1 MSSKKLVQRILYIV
15 LFAVIG
21 WFILAFIISPVVGV
35 IGEIF
40 FKEGRFSFEVIEKL
54 AGSGRVKGSL
64 KNTYL
69 MAACTIVT
77 VTIVGIFQI
86 MVTEYFKIKGSKI
99 LDAIFHTPLL
109 YGGISLVMGY
119 NYIYSSNG
127 FVTKLLLEYFPDMD
141 PKWFT
146 GFVGVLFVHS
156 FSMTTY
162 HILFVKTSFK
172 RIDYSTIEACRS
184 LGGSNVRAFFKVGL
198 PVIKPAIFSATVL
211 LTLMALNSFAAP
223 AVLGGKD
230 FYMINSMIQN
240 LNSIG
245 SRDLAALLA
254 FVLALTCIALLLVM
268 KWFERKNNYVSVSKV
283 PTKIRKMKIRNP
295 VVNVIVHG
303 FSYILAIVYVLPIL
317 GILVFSFADIQT
329 IVDQTFPKS
338 FTIENYV
345 RVFSQAATMKPFLN
359 SIKLSL
365 VAVAIVMFICTA
377 SALAIHKMKNKV
389 TLILELT
396 LLIPWMLPAT
406 MLAVGMISTYSGQTP
421 LVFNMVLLGGF
432 WLLPIAYAV
441 TSIPQAM
448 RLIKASLYN
457 VNTAHEEAARS
468 LGAGP
473 FYTLRRVIIPAMLP
487 TAVSVGA
494 ITFNGLLSEYTVSAL
509 LYSADTVPLGIVLR
523 TPQTNPDPYSAASA
537 LVYIVVLMAISGIT
551 LALTQ
556 KYRSYN

>member
-1 MSSKKLVQRILYIV
+1 MSSKKRIQKILYGI
-15 LFAVIG
+15 LFLIIG
-21 WFILAFIISPVVGV
+21 WFIASFILLPVMGV
-35 IGEIF
+35 FREIF
-40 FKEGRFSFEVIEKL
+40 FADGSFSIDVVKKL
-54 AGSGRVKGSL
+54 TASKRVVSSL

-69 MAACTIVT
+69 MAVCTVIT
-77 VTIVGIFQI
+77 VSIIGIFQI
-86 MVTEYFKIKGSKI
+86 LVTEYFDIKGSKI
-99 LDAIFHTPLL
+99 LSAVFHTPLI
-109 YGGISLVMGY
+109 YGGISLVTGY

-127 FVTKLLLEYFPDMD
+127 FVTKLLVDVFPGMD

-162 HILFVKTSFK
+162 HILFVKTTFK

-184 LGGSNVRAFFKVGL
+184 LGGNNIKAFFKVAL
-198 PVIKPAIFSATVL
+198 PVIKPSIFSATVL
-211 LTLMALNSFAAP
+211 LTLMSLNSFAAP

-230 FYMINSMIQN
+230 FYLINSMILN

-254 FVLALTCIALLLVM
+254 LVLAFTCIILLLIM
-268 KWFERKNNYVSVSKV
+268 KWFERRNNYVSVSKV

-295 VVNVIVHG
+295 FLNVLVHG
-303 FSYILAIVYVLPIL
+303 ISYLLGIIYALPIA
-317 GILVFSFADIQT
+317 GILIFSFADIET

-338 FTIENYV
+338 FTLENYI
-345 RVFSQAATMKPFLN
+345 RVFSRSVTLKPLMN
-359 SIKLSL
+359 SVKLSL
-365 VAVAIVMFICTA
+365 IAVVIVMIICII
-377 SALAIHKMKNKV
+377 SALAIHKNKNKM

-406 MLAVGMISTYSGQTP
+406 MLAVGMISTYSQP
-421 LVFNMVLLGGF
+421 NIMVLGTALLGGF

-457 VNTAHEEAARS
+457 INTSHEEAARA

-473 FYTLRRVIIPAMLP
+473 IYTMLRVILPAMLP

-523 TPQTNPDPYSAASA
+523 TPATNPDPYSAAST
-537 LVYIVVLMAISGIT
+537 LVYIVVLMIFSGIT
-551 LALTQ
+551 LAATQ
-556 KYRSYN
+556 KYRNY